1 MALGNKVTLIPWDPQ
16 SLAHRQWLIKQRDE
30 CGWDQDKVEGAW
42 VQYQT
47 EGYKCIYWIVLP
59 AGDQEAREQVED
71 VDLEST
77 ESETLRDTAQSIN
90 GVYREATQKEFVP
103 IGHISL
109 DSRNPGVE
117 KVGVASSAPGL
128 FWIKSFF
135 VSGKFQSKGIGRAAM
150 DEVESMAVREPLC
163 ATKLM
168 LDVIPGEDQM
178 REEFALATYGKLPKF
193 TTEEWYLRRGYRPV
207 KTVQNFYD
215 VVDRYGKPWDMK
227 SVFME
232 KEIK

>member
-1 MALGNKVTLIPWDPQ
+1 MALDNKVTLIPWDPQ
-16 SLAHRQWLIKQRDE
+16 SMTHRQWLIKQRVE
-30 CGWDQDKVEGAW
+30 CGWDQDKVESAW
-42 VQYQT
+42 KQYQT

-59 AGDQEAREQVED
+59 SDDQEARDQVKD
-71 VDLEST
+71 GNLESK
-77 ESETLRDTAQSIN
+77 ENETLRDTAQSIN
-90 GVYREATQKEFVP
+90 GVSREATLKDFIP

-128 FWIKSFF
+128 FWIKTFF

-163 ATKLM
+163 ATMLM

-178 REEFALATYGKLPKF
+178 REEFALATYGSVPKF
-193 TTEEWYLRRGYRPV
+193 TTEEWYLRRGYTPF

-215 VVDRYGKPWDMK
+215 VVDRNGKPWDMK
-227 SVFME
+227 TIFMK